1 MSSVATVRHF
11 NRFYTRLIGV
21 LDEGHLQTPFSLTEV
36 RVLFELAHRDAP
48 TATEIAAELGLDA
61 GYLSRLLQRLQRR
74 KLIARTRSEQ
84 DGRHSHI
91 TLTAEGKKAFK
102 TLDRLAS
109 ADVER
114 MLDTLDAADQRRLLD
129 AMSTISRLLGDP
141 ESTSDREPA
150 YILRPPHAGDYG
162 WIVQIHGELYARE
175 YGWKAPFEALVA
187 RVVADYVDKFDPAYE
202 RCWIA
207 ERHGEKIG
215 CVFLQKDREREG
227 VAKLRMLLVH
237 PSARG
242 LGVGR
247 RLVDEV
253 TRFARETGYRTLSLW
268 THVELTTARKI
279 YADVGYTKIREEV
292 HDHFGKP
299 LTSETWEMKL

>member
-1 MSSVATVRHF
+1 MSSPVAAVRRF

-21 LDEGHLQTPFSLTEV
+21 LDEGHLHTPFSLAEV
-36 RVLFELAHRDAP
+36 RVLFELAHRNAP
-48 TATEIAAELGLDA
+48 TATEIATELGLDA

-74 KLIARTRSEQ
+74 RLITRTRSAQ

-91 TLTAEGKKAFK
+91 SLTAEGKKAFR

-114 MLDTLDAADQRRLLD
+114 LLDTLDDAGRQRLLD
-129 AMSTISRLLGDP
+129 AMTTISRLLGEPDV
-141 ESTSDREPA
+141 TDREPA

-162 WIVQIHGELYARE
+162 WIVQIHGALYARE
-175 YGWKAPFEALVA
+175 YGWKEPFEALVA
-187 RVVADYVDKFDPAYE
+187 RVVADYIEKFDPAYE

-215 CVFLQKDREREG
+215 CVFVQKDRERDG

-247 RLVDEV
+247 RLVDEC
-253 TRFARETGYRTLSLW
+253 TRFARDTGYHTISLW